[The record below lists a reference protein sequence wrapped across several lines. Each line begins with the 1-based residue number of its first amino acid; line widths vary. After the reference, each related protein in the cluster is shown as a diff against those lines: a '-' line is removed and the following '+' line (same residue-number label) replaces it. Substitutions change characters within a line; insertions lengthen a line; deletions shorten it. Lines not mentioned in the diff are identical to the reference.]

1 MKRGKGKALQKRTD
15 ESLTWEAASSIA
27 EGRSFASLEEFANAY
42 GISVAKAVALL
53 SSAEFVQVLRQ
64 ITKAKAT
71 LAFTSFGVSRL
82 VEIAQSENEAYAQ
95 QAIRT
100 LGEIDGTLKSKKE
113 VSVKISLEGL
123 MAEAAK
129 EAVEGGVE
137 DVFEIEGL

>member
-1 MKRGKGKALQKRTD
+1 MSKALKKKD
-15 ESLTWEAASSIA
+15 PNEDALVFEAATAIA
-27 EGRSFASLEEFANAY
+27 EGTRYTSLEEFAKTY
-42 GISVAKAVALL
+42 GITVPRAVSLL
-53 SSAEFVQVLRQ
+53 ASPEFKQVLGQ

-71 LAFTSFGVSRL
+71 LAFNSVGVGRL
-82 VEIAQSENEAYAQ
+82 VEIAGSENEAYAQ

-100 LGEIDGTLKSKKE
+100 LGEIDGTLKSKRE